1 MRDAEA
7 KSKLTSWSFILFM
20 FFDSCDWESKFLKQ
34 GNSSSHH
41 SVQLI
46 LCSML
51 LISLFL
57 YVQQASVAWQFTLPN
72 FVPKPYFSDLIV
84 NCVHDFLGA

>member
-1 MRDAEA
+1 
-7 KSKLTSWSFILFM
+7 
-20 FFDSCDWESKFLKQ
+20 
-34 GNSSSHH
+34 
-41 SVQLI
+41 
-46 LCSML
+46 ML

-84 NCVHDFLGA
+84 NCVHDFLGAWSLLSYLKEMKKNES